1 MMMER
6 ERIWNDAPEAPARV
20 LIVDDHPAVREGLG
34 FRIARCPDLVVCG
47 EAADLSGAL
56 AEIEATHPDVA
67 VVDIAL
73 GSESGLDLIRRLKVR
88 HPSVKALVWSM
99 YPESLYAERAL
110 RAGAMGYITKQEA
123 TGRIIEAIRRVLAGE
138 IFLSETAAHQ
148 MLRRVL
154 GRSGNP
160 GEVAMPAPAPEATLS
175 DRELDVMRLIGSGL
189 TTSEVAD
196 HLHLSVHTIDTYR
209 QRIKIKLGLRNG
221 AELIRAATQWVL
233 ESR

>member
-1 MMMER
+1 MEC
-6 ERIWNDAPEAPARV
+6 EPIWSDASDVPARV

-47 EAADLSGAL
+47 EAADLSGAM
-56 AEIEATHPDVA
+56 AEIEATNPDVA

-73 GSESGLDLIRRLKVR
+73 GAESGLDLIRRLRSR
-88 HPSVKALVWSM
+88 HPPVKTLVWSM

-110 RAGAMGYITKQEA
+110 RAGAMGYITKQAA
-123 TGRIIEAIRRVLAGE
+123 TGRIIEAIRHVLAGE

-148 MLRRVL
+148 MLRRVV
-154 GRSGNP
+154 GSGSSH
-160 GEVAMPAPAPEATLS
+160 GEISTEIPSPEATLS
-175 DRELDVMRLIGSGL
+175 DRELDVLRLIGSGL
-189 TTSEVAD
+189 TTSEVAER
-196 HLHLSVHTIDTYR
+196 LHLSVHTIDTYR

-221 AELIRAATQWVL
+221 AELVRAATQWVL

>member
-1 MMMER
+1 MES
-6 ERIWNDAPEAPARV
+6 EPSPNDVPEVPARV
-20 LIVDDHPAVREGLG
+20 LIVDDHPTVREGLG
-34 FRIARCPDLVVCG
+34 FRIARCPDLIVCG
-47 EAADLSGAL
+47 EAADLCSAM
-56 AEIEATHPDVA
+56 AEVEATNPDVT

-73 GSESGLDLIRRLKVR
+73 GAESGIDLIRRLR
-88 HPSVKALVWSM
+88 IRDPSAKTLVWSM

-110 RAGAMGYITKQEA
+110 RAGAMGYITKQAA

-138 IFLSETAAHQ
+138 IYLSQAAANQ
-148 MLRRVL
+148 MLRRVV
-154 GRSGNP
+154 GTNA
-160 GEVAMPAPAPEATLS
+160 GEVSAPAPTPEATLS

-189 TTSEVAD
+189 TTSEIANQ
-196 HLHLSVHTIDTYR
+196 LHLSVHTIETYR

>member
-1 MMMER
+1 MVSEP
-6 ERIWNDAPEAPARV
+6 ISKDAPEVPARV

-47 EAADLSGAL
+47 EAADLSSAL
-56 AEIEATHPDVA
+56 NEVEATHPDVV

-73 GSESGLDLIRRLKVR
+73 GPESGIDLIRRLR
-88 HPSVKALVWSM
+88 ARDPAVKTLVWSM

-110 RAGAMGYITKQEA
+110 RAGAMGYITKQA
-123 TGRIIEAIRRVLAGE
+123 PTGRIIEAIRRVLTGE

-148 MLRRVL
+148 MLRRVV
-154 GRSGNP
+154 GTSA
-160 GEVAMPAPAPEATLS
+160 GEVSSLVPAPETALS

-189 TTSEVAD
+189 TTSEVASQ
-196 HLHLSVHTIDTYR
+196 LHLSVHTIDTYR

>member
-1 MMMER
+1 MHDPSDHEVS
-6 ERIWNDAPEAPARV
+6 EAPARI

-47 EAADLSGAL
+47 EAADLNGAL
-56 AEIEATHPDVA
+56 AEAEATRPDVT

-73 GSESGLDLIRRLKVR
+73 GTESGLDLIRRLKDR
-88 HPSVKALVWSM
+88 HPTVKTLVWSM

-110 RAGAMGYITKQEA
+110 RAGAMGYITKQAA

-138 IFLSETAAHQ
+138 IFLSEAAAHQ
-148 MLRRVL
+148 MLRRVVGRPGNL
-154 GRSGNP
+154 GEENAP
-160 GEVAMPAPAPEATLS
+160 VPAPESTLS

-189 TTSEVAD
+189 TTAEVAER
-196 HLHLSVHTIDTYR
+196 LHLSVHTIDTYR